1 MTYDVLKNKQQKSE
15 CYDNAPYLPYGD
27 HSESTHSILN
37 AFATVAIELRDVLT
51 NGAAF
56 SSDVSTRNPNSGGNK
71 EVQLELLADQLF
83 YDAVREQD
91 IAWYVSQERE
101 QAIAVDPSGTYAVAI
116 DPLDG
121 SSNVNINLSVGSIFS
136 IYPAERTAA
145 QSFLRPPKH

>member
-1 MTYDVLKNKQQKSE
+1 M
-15 CYDNAPYLPYGD
+15 
-27 HSESTHSILN
+27 
-37 AFATVAIELRDVLT
+37 AIELRDVLT
-51 NGAAF
+51 NGAVF

-71 EVQLELLADQLF
+71 GVPLELLADQLF

-91 IAWYVSQERE
+91 IAWCASQERE

-145 QSFLRPPKH
+145 QSFLRPPKTLNRGWLFYLWASDLAHAYLWKGCAVLSLSS